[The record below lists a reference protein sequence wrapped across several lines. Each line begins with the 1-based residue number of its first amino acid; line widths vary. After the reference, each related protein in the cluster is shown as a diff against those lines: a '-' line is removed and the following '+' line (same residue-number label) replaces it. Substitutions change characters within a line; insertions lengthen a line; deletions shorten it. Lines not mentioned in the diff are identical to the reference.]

1 MTIEIVIATDQDP
14 EVQSED
20 EDRDRDKEIVMAKK
34 IVNLR
39 DQEAENLEM
48 TTNKLI
54 RRRLIY

>member
-1 MTIEIVIATDQDP
+1 MTIEIVIATDLDP
-14 EVQSED
+14 EVQRED
-20 EDRDRDKEIVMAKK
+20 EDRDQDKEIVMAKK